1 MNTEQK
7 KSRMALKIILPILIL
22 LLGIGA
28 FVGMGK
34 LKKPPQRQTS
44 QQLGILVDVIELQAA
59 PHQVTVH
66 ATGTVQTEQE
76 IALVPEVSG
85 KVNWISPRLV
95 GGGLFKKDET
105 LLKIEQS
112 DYLLTVEKARADIA
126 RARVALKTEQ
136 ERARVALQE
145 WQRVALPDNGEP
157 GPLVTREIQLQQ
169 EQANLAAAQANLQL
183 ASLNLQRTEL
193 KAPFNG
199 RIRQEQVDLGQY
211 LRAGTSIGSFAGT
224 DRAEIHIPLPTQE
237 LKWLTIP
244 TAGSAQSGST
254 AYIDLPGNRQTR
266 WQGRIVRSLGEI
278 DPSSR
283 MATVVVV
290 VDDPYQLAGS
300 SGLPDLA
307 TGLFVDIELLGNR
320 LDSIISIPRDALRNN
335 QQVWIADDNN
345 RLRLRPVDILRRE
358 QRQLLISKGVSSGE
372 RLIMTTLSPAAE
384 GMLLRPVLQERRL

>member
-28 FVGMGK
+28 FVGIGK

-112 DYLLTVEKARADIA
+112 DYLLSVEKARADIA

-136 ERARVALQE
+136 ER
-145 WQRVALPDNGEP
+145 
-157 GPLVTREIQLQQ
+157 
-169 EQANLAAAQANLQL
+169 AQANLQL

-199 RIRQEQVDLGQY
+199 RIRREQVDLGQY

-244 TAGSAQSGST
+244 TAGSTQSAWPRSSPSSMIPINLPAQADCPTWQPDCLSILNCWGLGWTASSAFPVMPCATTSRSGSRMT
-254 AYIDLPGNRQTR
+254 ITVCAC
-266 WQGRIVRSLGEI
+266 GRLTSC
-278 DPSSR
+278 
-283 MATVVVV
+283 A
-290 VDDPYQLAGS
+290 AS
-300 SGLPDLA
+300 SG
-307 TGLFVDIELLGNR
+307 NC
-320 LDSIISIPRDALRNN
+320 
-335 QQVWIADDNN
+335 
-345 RLRLRPVDILRRE
+345 
-358 QRQLLISKGVSSGE
+358 
-372 RLIMTTLSPAAE
+372 
-384 GMLLRPVLQERRL
+384 

>member
-28 FVGMGK
+28 FVGIGK

-95 GGGLFKKDET
+95 GGGMFKNGET

-126 RARVALKTEQ
+126 RAQVALKTEQ
-136 ERARVALQE
+136 ERARVARQE

-199 RIRQEQVDLGQY
+199 RIRREQVDLGQY

-278 DPSSR
+278 DPGSR

-384 GMLLRPVLQERRL
+384 GMLLRPVMQERRL

>member
-28 FVGMGK
+28 FVGIGK
-34 LKKPPQRQTS
+34 LKKPPQRQIS

-95 GGGLFKKDET
+95 GGGMFKNGEI

-126 RARVALKTEQ
+126 RAQVALKTEQ
-136 ERARVALQE
+136 ERARVARQE
-145 WQRVALPDNGEP
+145 WQRVALPDNSEP

-199 RIRQEQVDLGQY
+199 RIRREQVDLGQY

-244 TAGSAQSGST
+244 MAGSTRSGST

-278 DPSSR
+278 DPGSH
-283 MATVVVV
+283 MATVIVV

-335 QQVWIADDNN
+335 QQVWIADDKN

>member
-28 FVGMGK
+28 FVGIGK

-85 KVNWISPRLV
+85 KVNWIAPRLV
-95 GGGLFKKDET
+95 SGGLFKNGET

-126 RARVALKTEQ
+126 RAQVALKIEQ
-136 ERARVALQE
+136 ERARVARQE
-145 WQRVALPDNGEP
+145 WQRIALPDNGEP

-199 RIRQEQVDLGQY
+199 RIRREQVDLGQY

-224 DRAEIHIPLPTQE
+224 DRAEIHIPLPAQE

-244 TAGSAQSGST
+244 TAGSTQSGST

-278 DPSSR
+278 DPGSR

-307 TGLFVDIELLGNR
+307 TGLFVDIELLGTR

-372 RLIMTTLSPAAE
+372 RLIMTTLSAAAE